1 MKNIILKII
10 LPLILLGA
18 LAVGGVCW
26 SVYRENKKLEEL
38 AAKIEN
44 GGEYLKQIKEEKKK
58 LWDLDGKNDNEA
70 RFNIAVLKNILGDK
84 DGALKEYLTILSAGG
99 GFASNGKNDPKN
111 TKVLNNIADIYQ
123 DKAEWGKAEEYYKKL
138 LAADPSFIPAYRNL
152 GNLYRFR
159 LGNDEAEIK
168 ELIDRGLGYT
178 NDNPDLLGWII
189 AYYQETGQAEKSL
202 PYGEKLVEQLENSEN
217 K

>member
-10 LPLILLGA
+10 LPLVLLGA
-18 LAVGGVCW
+18 LAAGGVCW

-44 GGEYLKQIKEEKKK
+44 GGEYLRQIKEEKKK

-84 DGALKEYLTILSAGG
+84 DGALKEYLAVLKS
-99 GFASNGKNDPKN
+99 DPKN

-123 DKAEWGKAEEYYKKL
+123 DKTEWGKAEEYYKKL
-138 LAADPSFIPAYRNL
+138 LAVDPSFIPAYRNL

-159 LGNDEAEIK
+159 LGNDEAKIK

-202 PYGEKLVEQLENSEN
+202 PYGEKLVEQLENLEN